1 MLDTPPLHDSL
12 VATVPEAALVL
23 DTATDRIVAAN
34 AAARR
39 MLGAA
44 PGAVFSDWLGRALPR
59 FIVFMEETDH
69 RGEAW
74 TRDVDLLVAG
84 EALPCELRAR
94 RIAGSA
100 SHVFIMLLDL
110 AELERRAQMVETV
123 RLHRA
128 GIEEWKRAHDFF
140 AELER
145 QNQLILNAAG
155 EGIYGVNAEG
165 KTTFVNRAAQ
175 EMLGWTTEDLLGKP
189 IHDMIHHHHL
199 DGEVYHAHD
208 CPIYRSFRFEQVNRI
223 EDEVFWRKDGRPIR
237 VEYVST
243 PIYDQQV
250 LAGAVVIFRDITE
263 RKENEKRLHDALEEI
278 ASLRDR
284 LEQEN
289 AYLQEAITTERA
301 HHDIIGTSPAVRQLL
316 TRVELV
322 AGTDATVLISG
333 EAGTGKALVAH
344 AIHNASPRRRR
355 PLIHVRCG
363 SVAPGAM
370 EAELFGQIRG
380 AYPGA
385 LRDKP
390 GKLELAH
397 GGTLFLDDVEELP
410 AEVQGQ
416 LLRALQERE
425 VTRLGDTRS
434 RSLDVRVI
442 AASTKPL
449 EKEVAAGRLRE
460 DLYLWLNV
468 FPILCHPLREK
479 KEDIPALATHLLG
492 LASKRMNRRPPVIT
506 QHVMQRLM
514 DYPWPGNVRELRN
527 VIERA
532 TIVSQGG
539 KLIVDLGEPG
549 TRSRSAPGPIR
560 TEADLEAEMRR
571 TLVDCLRETGGKVS
585 GTSGAAE
592 LMGIPATTF
601 YSRIRKFGIKPEEW
615 QITTPDSPPGTGA

>member
-23 DTATDRIVAAN
+23 DTATDRIVALN

-39 MLGAA
+39 MLGAR

-59 FIVFMEETDH
+59 FIVFMEEADH

-74 TRDVDLLVAG
+74 TREVELVVDG
-84 EALPCELRAR
+84 EPLPCELRAR
-94 RIAGSA
+94 PIAGSGR
-100 SHVFIMLLDL
+100 HVFLMLLDL

-165 KTTFVNRAAQ
+165 KTTFLNRAAQ
-175 EMLGWTTEDLLGKP
+175 EMLGWTAEDLLGKP
-189 IHDMIHHHHL
+189 IHDIIHHHHL
-199 DGEVYHAHD
+199 NGDVYHSHD

-410 AEVQGQ
+410 PEVQGQ

-434 RSLDVRVI
+434 RHLDVRVI

-460 DLYLWLNV
+460 DLHLWLNV

-479 KEDIPALATHLLG
+479 KEDIPALATHLMG

-539 KLIVDLGEPG
+539 KLIVDLGEPDA
-549 TRSRSAPGPIR
+549 RSRSASGPIR

-601 YSRIRKFGIKPEEW
+601 YSRIRKFGITPDEW
-615 QITTPDSPPGTGA
+615 QSGDTD

>member
-1 MLDTPPLHDSL
+1 MLDSDLSFDSM
-12 VATVPEAALVL
+12 VAMVPEAALVL
-23 DTATDRIVAAN
+23 DTGTDSIAALN
-34 AAARR
+34 APARDL
-39 MLGAA
+39 LGGSISA
-44 PGAVFSDWLGRALPR
+44 GLRFSTLLGPDLAR
-59 FIVFMEETDH
+59 FIVFIEELDH
-69 RGEAW
+69 RGAAW
-74 TRDVDLLVAG
+74 TR
-84 EALPCELRAR
+84 EIALRTETGSVHCEMRAR
-94 RIAGSA
+94 RIGSDA
-100 SHVFIMLLDL
+100 RHVFLLLVDL
-110 AELERRAQMVETV
+110 VELDRRTQQVETE
-123 RLHRA
+123 RLHR
-128 GIEEWKRAHDFF
+128 GGLIEWKRAHQFF
-140 AELER
+140 SELEH

-165 KTTFVNRAAQ
+165 KTTFLNRAAQ
-175 EMLGWTTEDLLGKP
+175 EMLGWTAEDLLGRP
-189 IHDMIHHHHL
+189 IHDIIHHHHL
-199 DGEVYHAHD
+199 NGDLYHSHD

-263 RKENEKRLHDALEEI
+263 RKENEKKLRDAVEEI
-278 ASLRDR
+278 ANLRDR

-301 HHDIIGTSPAVRQLL
+301 HHEIIGASPAVRQLL
-316 TRVELV
+316 TRIELV

-333 EAGTGKALVAH
+333 EAGTGKALVAN
-344 AIHNASPRRRR
+344 AIHKASPRRRR
-355 PLIHVRCG
+355 PLIHLRCG
-363 SVAPGAM
+363 AIAQGAM

-380 AYPGA
+380 AYQGA

-410 AEVQGQ
+410 PEVQGQ
-416 LLRALQERE
+416 LLRALQDRE

-442 AASTKPL
+442 AASTRAL
-449 EKEVAAGRLRE
+449 DKEVAAGRLRE

-468 FPILCHPLREK
+468 FPVLCHPLREK

-506 QHVMQRLM
+506 QHVMQRLQ
-514 DYPWPGNVRELRN
+514 DYAWPGNVRELRN

-539 KLIVDLGEPG
+539 KLIVDLSEPDG
-549 TRSRSAPGPIR
+549 HARQAPRTIR
-560 TEADLEAEMRR
+560 TEADLEADLRR

-585 GTSGAAE
+585 GKDGAAA

-601 YSRIRKFGIKPEEW
+601 YSRIKKFAILPQDWAG
-615 QITTPDSPPGTGA
+615 DGTRGSD

>member
-1 MLDTPPLHDSL
+1 LLG
-12 VATVPEAALVL
+12 ATV
-23 DTATDRIVAAN
+23 T
-34 AAARR
+34 
-39 MLGAA
+39 
-44 PGAVFSDWLGRALPR
+44 PGARFSALLGPDLAR
-59 FIVFMEETDH
+59 FIVFIEELDH
-69 RGEAW
+69 RGAAW
-74 TRDVDLLVAG
+74 TRAVALQAETG
-84 EALPCELRAR
+84 PVQCELRAS
-94 RIAGSA
+94 RIGADKR
-100 SHVFIMLLDL
+100 HVFLLLLDL
-110 AELERRAQMVETV
+110 VELERRTQQVETE

-128 GIEEWKRAHDFF
+128 GLLEWKRAHQFF
-140 AELER
+140 SELEH

-165 KTTFVNRAAQ
+165 KTTFLNRAAQ
-175 EMLGWTTEDLLGKP
+175 EMLGWTAEDLLGKP

-199 DGEVYHAHD
+199 DGNVYHSHD

-263 RKENEKRLHDALEEI
+263 RKENEKKLRDALDEI
-278 ASLRDR
+278 ANLRDR

-301 HHDIIGTSPAVRQLL
+301 HHEIIGTSPAVTQLL
-316 TRVELV
+316 TRIELV

-333 EAGTGKALVAH
+333 EAGTGKALVANAVH
-344 AIHNASPRRRR
+344 KASPRRRR

-363 SVAPGAM
+363 SVGPGAM

-380 AYPGA
+380 AYQGA

-397 GGTLFLDDVEELP
+397 GGTLFLDDIEELP
-410 AEVQGQ
+410 TEVQGQ
-416 LLRALQERE
+416 LLRALQDRE

-434 RSLDVRVI
+434 RHLDVRVI
-442 AASTKPL
+442 AASTKAL
-449 EKEVAAGRLRE
+449 DEEVAAGRLRE

-468 FPILCHPLREK
+468 FPIVCHPLREK

-506 QHVMQRLM
+506 QHVMQRLQ
-514 DYPWPGNVRELRN
+514 DYAWPGNVRELRN

-539 KLIVDLGEPG
+539 KLIVDLFEPDARARKPP
-549 TRSRSAPGPIR
+549 TRIR
-560 TEADLEAEMRR
+560 TEADLEAEVRR
-571 TLVDCLRETGGKVS
+571 ALVDCLKEAGGKVS
-585 GTSGAAE
+585 GKGGAAE

-601 YSRIRKFGIKPEEW
+601 YSRIRKFAIRPQEW
-615 QITTPDSPPGTGA
+615 AMPDGTVSGT